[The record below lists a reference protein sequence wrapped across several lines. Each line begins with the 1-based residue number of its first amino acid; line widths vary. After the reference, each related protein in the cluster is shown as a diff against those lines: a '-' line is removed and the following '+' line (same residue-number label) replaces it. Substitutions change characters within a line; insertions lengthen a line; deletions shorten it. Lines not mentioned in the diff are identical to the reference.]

1 MRRVFVSAASNARK
15 WVQGETLLMRRVLVS
30 AASNARKW
38 VQGKALLERNDF
50 MDKTMT
56 ALIIMDGFGINP
68 AHEGNAIYQQGTPHL
83 DALKAKYPYTQLGA
97 SGMDVGLPDGQM
109 GNSEVGHLN
118 MGAGRIVYQ
127 ELTRITK
134 DIQDGEFFKK
144 APLIHALDTAKE
156 TGKAVHLMGLLSDG
170 GVHSHNTHLYA
181 LLEMCKQRGVK
192 DVYVHCF
199 MDGRDVPP
207 TSGIEY
213 VKELEAKI
221 KEIGVGKI
229 ATVEGRYWAMDRD
242 NLWDRVQKAYDAM
255 VLGEGVTAENA
266 EQAVEQSYAKEE
278 TDEFI
283 KPTVI
288 MENGKPVATIGEG
301 DSVIFYNFRPDR
313 ARQLTRTFIM
323 PDFDGFKRGKG
334 YFHVNFVSMTQYDET
349 FTGLEVVNPPEE
361 LTNTLGEYLAKNGKT
376 QLRIAETQKYA
387 HVTFF
392 FNGGVE
398 KPNEGEDR
406 VLIPSSKVATFDLK
420 PEMSA
425 YEVTEKAIEC
435 INEKKYDVMILNF
448 ANCDMVGHTG
458 VMKAAEKAVE
468 TVDICVDKVV
478 SAILA
483 NGGRAF
489 VTADHGN
496 ADQMIDPKT
505 GAPFTAHTTNPVPF
519 IAVGPEMIGRK
530 LRTGGRLADIA
541 PTMLESMGMAVPAE
555 MTGKS
560 LLEK

>member
-1 MRRVFVSAASNARK
+1 
-15 WVQGETLLMRRVLVS
+15 
-30 AASNARKW
+30 
-38 VQGKALLERNDF
+38 
-50 MDKTMT
+50 
-56 ALIIMDGFGINP
+56 
-68 AHEGNAIYQQGTPHL
+68 
-83 DALKAKYPYTQLGA
+83 
-97 SGMDVGLPDGQM
+97 
-109 GNSEVGHLN
+109 
-118 MGAGRIVYQ
+118 
-127 ELTRITK
+127 
-134 DIQDGEFFKK
+134 
-144 APLIHALDTAKE
+144 
-156 TGKAVHLMGLLSDG
+156 MGLLSDG

-255 VLGEGVTAENA
+255 VLGEGVNADNA

-323 PDFDGFKRGKG
+323 PDFDGFKRGNG

-361 LTNTLGEYLAKNGKT
+361 LTNTLGEYLAKNG
-376 QLRIAETQKYA
+376 QDPAAHRRDSEVRPRDLLLQRRRGEAQRGRGSGADPLLQGGDLR
-387 HVTFF
+387 
-392 FNGGVE
+392 
-398 KPNEGEDR
+398 
-406 VLIPSSKVATFDLK
+406 
-420 PEMSA
+420 PEA
-425 YEVTEKAIEC
+425 RNVRLRGDGK
-435 INEKKYDVMILNF
+435 
-448 ANCDMVGHTG
+448 GHR
-458 VMKAAEKAVE
+458 AAS
-468 TVDICVDKVV
+468 TRR
-478 SAILA
+478 S
-483 NGGRAF
+483 
-489 VTADHGN
+489 
-496 ADQMIDPKT
+496 
-505 GAPFTAHTTNPVPF
+505 TT
-519 IAVGPEMIGRK
+519 
-530 LRTGGRLADIA
+530 
-541 PTMLESMGMAVPAE
+541 
-555 MTGKS
+555 
-560 LLEK
+560 